1 MLSGYKIYYK
11 EGSTPQTGLISSQNY
26 SLIVLRDTSGNL
38 SHTINGVTA
47 GNSYLIHV
55 RAFSEQSNNIELLG
69 DVNREVL
76 VETNTMRTVVNTDIN
91 GNPINILDY
100 TSTSISSIS
109 TVLPSVQAF
118 ANATGITRV
127 M

>member
-11 EGSTPQTGLISSQNY
+11 EGSTPQTGLISSQDY
-26 SLIVLRDTSGNL
+26 STIVLRNTSGNL

-55 RAFSEQSNNIELLG
+55 RAFSEQSNNIKLLG

>member
-26 SLIVLRDTSGNL
+26 SIIVLKDTSSFL
-38 SHTINGVTA
+38 SYTIEGLRA

-55 RAFSEQSNNIELLG
+55 RAFSEQPNNTELLG
-69 DVNREVL
+69 EINREIL
-76 VETNTMRTVVNTDIN
+76 VKINTMRTVVNTDIN

-109 TVLPSVQAF
+109 TVLPSAQVF
-118 ANATGITRV
+118 ANSTGISHV